1 MARLIPQDGKFF
13 DLFKADADNLAAAAG
28 QLAEMLQE
36 FDQLDRRVNSIQ
48 ALEKKGDHFTDQIGD
63 KLADAFVVPFDREDI
78 YELAA
83 RLDDVVD
90 YIQAVAETI
99 VIYGVEVPTPESRRL
114 SQILAE
120 QGDELAK
127 AMQGLQSRKGVAEAL
142 ERVHDLEHEADGL
155 SRAAIGR
162 LFKERQDPLDV
173 IKWRDLYHALEN
185 GSDAA
190 EDAAEAAERML
201 HKAN

>member
-48 ALEKKGDHFTDQIGD
+48 ALEKKGDHFTDQIGE

>member
-13 DLFKADADNLAAAAG
+13 DLFKADANNLAAAAG

-36 FDQLDRRVNSIQ
+36 FDHLDQRVNSIQ
-48 ALEKKGDHFTDQIGD
+48 ALEKKGDHFTDQIGE

-120 QGDELAK
+120 QGDQLAK
-127 AMQGLQSRKGVAEAL
+127 AMEGLQSRKGVAEAL
-142 ERVHDLEHEADGL
+142 VRVHDLEHEADGL

-162 LFKERQDPLDV
+162 LFKERQDPLEV

>member
-1 MARLIPQDGKFF
+1 VARLIPQDGKFF

-28 QLAEMLQE
+28 QLADMLEQ
-36 FDQLDRRVNSIQ
+36 FDQLDQRVNSIQ
-48 ALEKKGDHFTDQIGD
+48 ALEKKGDHFTEQIGER
-63 KLADAFVVPFDREDI
+63 LADAFVVPFDREDI

-83 RLDDVVD
+83 RFDDVVD
-90 YIQAVAETI
+90 YIQAVAETV
-99 VIYGVEVPTPESRRL
+99 VIYGVERPTPESRRL
-114 SQILAE
+114 AQILAE

-127 AMQGLQSRKGVAEAL
+127 AMASLQSRKGVAESL

-190 EDAAEAAERML
+190 EDAAEAVERML